1 MHAPLKCTPLVCENN
16 PELTKSGLNTGG
28 VFLRSDYL
36 LRGEIVHVLAA
47 LMPEN
52 RLACEIS
59 LATGLRISDVLN
71 IRSDQLSERFS
82 VRELKTGKRRLVRL
96 PSELLDRAHAIKG
109 KIYVFEGR
117 TNHRKP
123 RSRQAVY
130 KDLKRAAALFRIDKK
145 LQISPHSM
153 RKVWSVEQLKRYG
166 GNVAKVQQL
175 LNHSDEAVTMLYVMS
190 DVLTERKLHGKQ

>member
-1 MHAPLKCTPLVCENN
+1 MHAPLKYTPLVCENN

-28 VFLRSDYL
+28 VFLRSDYR
-36 LRGEIVHVLAA
+36 LRGELVHVLAA

-71 IRSDQLSERFS
+71 IRSEQLSERFS

-96 PSELLDRAHAIKG
+96 PAELLDRAHAIKG

-117 TNHRKP
+117 LNHRKP

-130 KDLKRAAALFRIDKK
+130 KDLKRAATLFRIDKK

-175 LNHSDEAVTMLYVMS
+175 LNHNDEAVTMLYVMS

>member
-1 MHAPLKCTPLVCENN
+1 M
-16 PELTKSGLNTGG
+16 
-28 VFLRSDYL
+28 RSDYL
-36 LRGEIVHVLAA
+36 LRGELVHVLAA

-71 IRSDQLSERFS
+71 IRSEQLSERFS
-82 VRELKTGKRRLVRL
+82 VRELKTGKRRHVRL

-117 TNHRKP
+117 MNYRKP

-175 LNHSDEAVTMLYVMS
+175 LNHNDEAVTMLYVMS